1 MRMGAGRRAAD
12 SCPVCSAEM
21 GISIEEQARALLQ
34 AVILGGVLDLLFWA
48 AVTAALFIHAVTAQ
62 GGEVRIYM
70 VLAVFAGA
78 GLYFFFLSRGVL
90 KIGYLIADFLGVL
103 WHMATLPARGVFAL
117 CKKIGKKQKSRVK
130 CSKNKTKLRAGQDAF
145 QS

>member
-1 MRMGAGRRAAD
+1 M
-12 SCPVCSAEM
+12 
-21 GISIEEQARALLQ
+21 
-34 AVILGGVLDLLFWA
+34 
-48 AVTAALFIHAVTAQ
+48 
-62 GGEVRIYM
+62 RIYM

-117 CKKIGKKQKSRVK
+117 CKKIGKNAKKSFHYRRKWYKIKLIPGEMDETVRRKKTRQGGGASHENQKGGISDQR
-130 CSKNKTKLRAGQDAF
+130 S
-145 QS
+145 